1 MTSFFGQLHLKFWL
15 YSRNFNIN
23 LQIFHLLL
31 YFGKLQLKSCL
42 YSHNRNRKSSVSPL
56 GSWSSSAPQSCG
68 CKTCDKIK
76 SSGKQ
81 KRSLCASDC
90 WQPAPFRTNDRSVVQ
105 LPPGALAETEWEI
118 FSFPSHTHNW
128 PRGVSLNP
136 DIQRILCFN
145 MITVWTLVVGGERHQ
160 YTHHLYNSER
170 WKRRL
175 AARVA
180 LCWCSGKQSSC
191 LENEKQLFYDFVLDS
206 CYKK

>member
-1 MTSFFGQLHLKFWL
+1 MW
-15 YSRNFNIN
+15 
-23 LQIFHLLL
+23 
-31 YFGKLQLKSCL
+31 
-42 YSHNRNRKSSVSPL
+42 P
-56 GSWSSSAPQSCG
+56 WSSAAHQSCG
-68 CKTCDKIK
+68 CKTCNKVK

-81 KRSLCASDC
+81 KRSLCTSEC
-90 WQPAPFRTNDRSVVQ
+90 WQPAAFRTNDRSVVQ

-145 MITVWTLVVGGERHQ
+145 MITVWTLVVGGEQHQ

-170 WKRRL
+170 WKRGL

-180 LCWCSGKQSSC
+180 LCWYSGKSNAQLRC
-191 LENEKQLFYDFVLDS
+191 VTRVTYFGTFKKVRDNGKFEKPSLCDVIKTAMPHCCNHFQIVCRLWGGREGTTVMLQ
-206 CYKK
+206 CEQ